1 MMNDAS
7 LHLGGAMVEGW
18 EQRWDQKW
26 FKVEGGLTFHQT
38 SLNSVVGVY
47 RFSYGG
53 KVVVIGNATARTGG
67 LAKRLSDFRR
77 DSDNARRTYAGR
89 LSYQHRAQI
98 VVEVLITG
106 NDQDARVTA
115 SLLKDWMI
123 QRHKPL
129 WTSTYGISK
138 RKR

>member
-7 LHLGGAMVEGW
+7 LHLSGAMVEGW

-26 FKVEGGLTFHQT
+26 FKVEGGLTVHQT
-38 SLNSVVGVY
+38 TLNRVVGVY
-47 RFSYGG
+47 RFTYRG
-53 KVVVIGNATARTGG
+53 KVAVIGIATAKKGG

-98 VVEVLITG
+98 VVEVLMTG
-106 NDQDARVTA
+106 DDQDARVTA

-123 QRHKPL
+123 QRYKPL
-129 WTSTYGISK
+129 WTSTYGLSK